1 MLMGVPSEAAWPAG
15 AAASGAPARDAE
27 EVRWRAAQGRERRRR
42 RLMPALGIVGLLA
55 LWWAVVVVFDI
66 KPFIAPSPWAVAQ
79 TLWNKRA
86 VLLGNLVPTATEALC
101 GFLPAMSPRSAS
113 PRCSCTTGACR
124 RSSFP
129 WW

>member
-1 MLMGVPSEAAWPAG
+1 MSAP
-15 AAASGAPARDAE
+15 SGARLGSAPLTAARRELDAE
-27 EVRWRAAQGRERRRR
+27 EARWRAAQRRERRRR

-55 LWWAVVVVFDI
+55 LWWAVVVVFDV

-86 VLLGNLVPTATEALC
+86 VLLGNLVPTATEALVR
-101 GFLPAMSPRSAS
+101 LPARQSAGDRAS
-113 PRCSCTTGACR
+113 PRCSCTTGGCR
-124 RSSFP
+124 RSSFR